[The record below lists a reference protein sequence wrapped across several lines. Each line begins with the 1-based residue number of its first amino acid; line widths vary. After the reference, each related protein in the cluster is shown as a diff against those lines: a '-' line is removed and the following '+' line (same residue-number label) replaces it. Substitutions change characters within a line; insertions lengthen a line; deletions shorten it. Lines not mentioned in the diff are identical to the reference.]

1 MAYYPN
7 TGEIIF
13 NIQTEKRS
21 YIQAKSSLI
30 PIAKSS
36 LMVLQRIRN
45 CKYLNSQLIVLVD
58 EDFVV
63 PKPGKMG
70 FRFLILNPVVTKTGA
85 LVMPMPSKCFDSAI
99 YFSNPKA
106 HSRPHVLTILKVFI

>member
-13 NIQTEKRS
+13 NIHTEKRS

-63 PKPGKMG
+63 PKPGNEQ
-70 FRFLILNPVVTKTGA
+70 FRLSNCESFRV
-85 LVMPMPSKCFDSAI
+85 SKLF
-99 YFSNPKA
+99 
-106 HSRPHVLTILKVFI
+106 V